1 MSHSFHHTVKW
12 KKLRKTFAI
21 LNPLCKMCKD
31 TNIIKPVDEV
41 DHIIPVSQKPD
52 LFFDWL
58 NLQSLCRSC
67 HEKKTA
73 SENSTLPDKL
83 IIEREKWDE
92 SFKNEYKSD

>member
-1 MSHSFHHTVKW
+1 MSHSLHHTVKW
-12 KKLRKTFAI
+12 RKLRKLWATYH
-21 LNPLCKMCKD
+21 PLCKMCKD
-31 TNIIKPVDEV
+31 KNIIKPVDEV